1 MSKPRV
7 IREIWVRYF
16 GWQRLFRLQ
25 RFSCMKRCLIPAVL
39 LSSWAVACRAGGGP
53 ENVFVVVN
61 ASSSESI
68 AVANAFVGLRGVPPI
83 NVLAIPWDGPDD
95 AVPIG
100 VFREQILGP
109 VLATIDARGLAPQID
124 CIAYSCGFPWR
135 IDFHDDLPESL
146 VGRDKYP
153 AGSLTGMTFLFSA
166 TLEPPVGSIPR
177 WLGRHSNRFAP
188 PPSADGAVAT
198 TRGFRA
204 ATGWGTDGERA
215 ASGGS
220 HHVLAVMLGV
230 TAGRGNSVDEIITSL
245 EASTRADG
253 SQPSGTIFFLTNSDI
268 RTTTRSSGFPAAVA
282 AIQAAGVRA
291 ELVTGTLPLGKP
303 DVAGLTTGI
312 ADFDWAASG
321 SRLLPGAICDNL
333 TSFGGVFTPGAEQ
346 TPLSAF
352 IRAGAAG
359 ASGTVIEPYAL
370 ADKFPTPSVHL
381 HYARGASLAEAF
393 YRSVR
398 SPYQL
403 LVVGDPLCQ
412 PWAKIPAVDV
422 DVLSDGPADLAMPLA
437 GTVSLLP
444 RGTPAG
450 TTPIS
455 RYELF
460 IDGIRIAS
468 CQAGEQFPIDT
479 SHFSD
484 GHHELRVVA
493 IDSSPLETQGRWVQA
508 ATFAN
513 HGHRLSLAIA
523 ARHISLGDTLRISIS
538 GTPADS
544 VTVFTAGRVLGRL
557 AGEEGQPID
566 TTLDIAA
573 TPLGPGDVKIHATAH
588 LDGVAVVNAAPVA
601 VTVTDQPSATV
612 TPENVPQQRE

>member
-1 MSKPRV
+1 MCQLR
-7 IREIWVRYF
+7 
-16 GWQRLFRLQ
+16 
-25 RFSCMKRCLIPAVL
+25 RFSWLRWCQTATLAVCLGA
-39 LSSWAVACRAGGGP
+39 SRADAGGGP

-61 ASSSESI
+61 ASSPESL
-68 AVANAFVGLRGVPPI
+68 AVANAFVALRGVPPI

-100 VFREQILGP
+100 VFRERILKP
-109 VLATIDARGLAPQID
+109 VLTAIDARGLAAQID

-135 IDFHDDLPESL
+135 IDFQDDLPASL

-166 TLEPPVGSIPR
+166 TLAAPVGGIPP
-177 WLGRHSNRFAP
+177 WLDRHANRYAP
-188 PPSADGAVAT
+188 PPAADDAIVAT
-198 TRGFRA
+198 TRGFHA
-204 ATGWGTDGERA
+204 ATGWGADGEPA
-215 ASGGS
+215 PAGGR

-230 TAGRGNSVDEIITSL
+230 TAGRGNSVEEISAGL

-253 SQPSGTIFFLTNSDI
+253 SQPPGTIYFLTNTDV
-268 RTTTRSSGFPAAVA
+268 RTTTRSNGFPAVVA
-282 AIQAAGVRA
+282 AIQAAGVNA
-291 ELVTGTLPLGKP
+291 AIVAGTLPLEKP
-303 DVAGLTTGI
+303 DVAGLTTGA

-333 TSFGGVFTPGAEQ
+333 TSFGGVFTPGAGQ

-370 ADKFPTPSVHL
+370 ADKFPAPSVHL

-412 PWAKIPAVDV
+412 PWARIPAVTV
-422 DVLSDGPADLAMPLA
+422 DVTDAAQPAERLDLSLPLA
-437 GTVSLLP
+437 GTISLAP
-444 RGTPAG
+444 RAAPAG
-450 TTPIS
+450 TSTIG

-460 IDGIRIAS
+460 LDGLRIAS
-468 CQAGEQFPIDT
+468 CREGEGLPIDT

-484 GHHELRVVA
+484 GYHELRVVA
-493 IDSSPLETQGRWVQA
+493 VDSSPLETRGRWIQTA
-508 ATFAN
+508 PFAN
-513 HGHRLSLAIA
+513 HGHRLALATEPRHVSLD
-523 ARHISLGDTLRISIS
+523 DTLHISIS

-544 VTVFTAGRVLGRL
+544 VTVFTAGRVLGRV
-557 AGEEGQPID
+557 AGAEGQPID

-573 TPLGPGDVKIHATAH
+573 TLLGTGDVTIHATAH
-588 LDGVAVVNAAPVA
+588 LDGVAIVNAAPVA
-601 VTVTDQPSATV
+601 VTVTGQHSG
-612 TPENVPQQRE
+612 R

>member
-1 MSKPRV
+1 MRRV
-7 IREIWVRYF
+7 CKKSWLLWRLAAAVV
-16 GWQRLFRLQ
+16 GWLWMA
-25 RFSCMKRCLIPAVL
+25 SAH
-39 LSSWAVACRAGGGP
+39 AGGGA

-61 ASSSESI
+61 SSSPESL
-68 AVANAFVGLRGVPPI
+68 AVAHAFVALRGVPPI
-83 NVLAIPWDGPDD
+83 NVLAIPWDGPAD
-95 AVPIG
+95 AVPIRA
-100 VFREQILGP
+100 FRERILGP

-124 CIAYSCGFPWR
+124 CVAYSCGFPWR

-153 AGSLTGMTFLFSA
+153 AGSLTGMTFLYAA
-166 TLEPPVGSIPR
+166 TLEPPGGGIPP
-177 WLGRHSNRFAP
+177 WLDRHANRYAP
-188 PPSADGAVAT
+188 PSPADDAIVPT

-204 ATGWGTDGERA
+204 ATGWGDDGEPA

-230 TAGRGNSVDEIITSL
+230 IAGRGNAVSEIIASL
-245 EASTRADG
+245 EASTASDG
-253 SQPSGTIFFLTNSDI
+253 TRPAGTIYFLTNSDV
-268 RTTTRSSGFPAAVA
+268 RTTTRSGGFPATVA
-282 AIQAAGVRA
+282 AIQAAGIRA
-291 ELVTGTLPLGKP
+291 ELITGTLPREKP
-303 DVAGLTTGI
+303 DVIGLTTG
-312 ADFDWAASG
+312 AAEFDWGKSG

-333 TSFGGVFTPGAEQ
+333 TSFGGVFTPGAAQ

-370 ADKFPTPSVHL
+370 ADKFPTPALHL

-398 SPYQL
+398 SPYQV

-412 PWAKIPAVDV
+412 PWARIPALDADV
-422 DVLSDGPADLAMPLA
+422 ISAGSAAGPLDLAMPLA
-437 GTVSLLP
+437 GTISLAP
-444 RGTPAG
+444 RGTPTG
-450 TTPIS
+450 TSTIG

-460 IDGIRIAS
+460 IDGVRIAS
-468 CQAGEQFPIDT
+468 CQEGEQLPIDT

-513 HGHRLSLAIA
+513 HGHRLSLTTEP
-523 ARHISLGDTLRISIS
+523 RHISPGDTLRVSIT

-544 VTVFTAGRVLGRL
+544 VTVFTAGRVLGRI
-557 AGEEGQPID
+557 AGEEGLPID

-573 TPLGPGDVKIHATAH
+573 TLLGPGDVAIHATAH
-588 LDGVAVVNAAPVA
+588 LNGVAVANAAPVA
-601 VTVTDQPSATV
+601 VTVAADSSAAA
-612 TPENVPQQRE
+612 TP